1 MLPPSLTSI
10 LLTALALRAPLA
22 SASSSSDDKK
32 KPDIIPCTAKSPNT
46 NGFYDLRPLAVKVHD
61 PSKKLGKDKTD
72 SWQSRG
78 HDYNGNFSINICAP
92 VVEEIEDVVGV
103 EEKRWG
109 NVSAFY
115 EAGGKVFS
123 IGQQSSGIMF
133 RGRKL
138 VLQYTGGSPC
148 GSAVESRSSDE
159 LDELDDL
166 DSDGYPARTLN
177 GKVVGSDSD
186 NDEDE
191 KPKTPL
197 PTKRRKSTL
206 ISFHCEKDPLKSG
219 AVTSFIGTDPD
230 ECAYFFEMR
239 SEAACPGLGPV
250 QAGLGPA
257 GVFGI
262 IAIIAVLVYFMGGVM
277 YNRSV
282 EHARGWRQLPN
293 YAMWAGIGGFFM
305 DFFTIFTSSCARCLP
320 GRRGYNSLPGSGNGS
335 VARGMGRPDDENRLI
350 DQLDEEWDD

>member
-10 LLTALALRAPLA
+10 LLAVLALRAPFAQAA
-22 SASSSSDDKK
+22 SDEK
-32 KPDIIPCTAKSPNT
+32 KPDVIPCTAKSPNT
-46 NGFYDLRPLAVKVHD
+46 NGFYDLRPLAVQLHD
-61 PSKKLGKDKTD
+61 PKKKLGKQKTD

-78 HDYNGNFSINICAP
+78 HDYKGNFSINICAP

-103 EEKRWG
+103 EEARWR

-115 EAGGKVFS
+115 EADGKVFS
-123 IGQQSSGIMF
+123 IGEQSSGIMF

-148 GSAVESRSSDE
+148 GSAVESRSEE
-159 LDELDDL
+159 LEELDD
-166 DSDGYPARTLN
+166 DGYPARTLN
-177 GKVVGSDSD
+177 GKVVGSNYSSD
-186 NDEDE
+186 KDEDKPQ
-191 KPKTPL
+191 KPKKPL
-197 PTKRRKSTL
+197 STKRRKSTL
-206 ISFHCEKDPLKSG
+206 ISFYCEKDPLKSG
-219 AVTSFIGTDPD
+219 AVVSFIGTDPD

-262 IAIIAVLVYFMGGVM
+262 IAIIAVLVYFIGGVM

-282 EHARGWRQLPN
+282 EHSRGWKQLPN

-305 DFFTIFTSSCARCLP
+305 DFFTILTSSCARCLP
-320 GRRGYNSLPGSGNGS
+320 GRRGYNSLPGLGNGS